1 MKKLN
6 NLAINI
12 GLIFVALITGIL
24 AGEIGLRAA
33 KIEGLKKVNNNEPL
47 RPTIFH
53 TYDRYRAWA
62 LQPGFTAW
70 WREEGEAYIEINSD
84 GLRDREYSKIKPE
97 NTLRIAILGDSF
109 AEAVQVPIEK
119 TFWSIIEQ
127 KLTKCD
133 SITDRKVEVIN
144 FGVHGYST
152 LQELL
157 TLRHQVWD
165 YNPDIV
171 LLAFFIGN
179 DIINNSKK
187 LEYSQYRPFLVYE
200 NGELVVD
207 MSFQDLT
214 PALSNRYAAS
224 FIDKM
229 PGWLVN
235 NFRILQVVKKVDLN
249 LKKKRVDAY
258 LTGLV
263 PYNFQ
268 PPINNNWYQAWQI
281 TEELITLIVEEV
293 RQRENFFFAV
303 LVGDP
308 KQVHYD
314 QPYLQKT
321 FMKQYNINDM
331 LYPNKRIE
339 ILGERLDFP
348 VLDLATPFRDYA
360 VENRVCLHGFENTS
374 LCTGH
379 WNREGHQLAGEIITK
394 NLCRQLKV
402 NYNQS

>member
-12 GLIFVALITGIL
+12 GLIFAALITGIL
-24 AGEIGLRAA
+24 VGEIGLRVA
-33 KIEGLKKVNNNEPL
+33 KIEGLKNLNKNEL
-47 RPTIFH
+47 HRPTIFH
-53 TYDRYRAWA
+53 TYDRYRGWA
-62 LQPGFTAW
+62 LQPGFNAW

-119 TFWSIIEQ
+119 TFWSIIEG

-133 SITDRKVEVIN
+133 SIPNRKVEAIN
-144 FGVHGYST
+144 FGVHGYGT

-165 YNPDIV
+165 YNPDII
-171 LLAFFIGN
+171 LLAFFVGN

-187 LEYSQYRPFLVYE
+187 LEYSQYRPFFVYE

-207 MSFQDLT
+207 MSFRDLI
-214 PALSNRYAAS
+214 PALSNRYATS
-224 FIDKM
+224 FIDKI

-235 NFRILQVVKKVDLN
+235 NSRILQVVKKVDLN
-249 LKKKRVDAY
+249 LNKKKLNTY
-258 LTGLV
+258 FTGLL

-268 PPINNNWYQAWQI
+268 PPINNNWQEAWQI
-281 TEELITLIVEEV
+281 TEELIVLMAEEV
-293 RQRENFFFAV
+293 KQREKDFFVV
-303 LVGDP
+303 LIGDP

-314 QPYLQKT
+314 QPYLEKT
-321 FMKQYNINDM
+321 FMKQHNINDI
-331 LYPNKRIE
+331 LYPNKRIKA
-339 ILGERLDFP
+339 LGDRWGFP
-348 VLDLATPFRDYA
+348 VLDLAAPFQDYA
-360 VENRVCLHGFENTS
+360 VENQVCLHGFENTS
-374 LCTGH
+374 LCIGH
-379 WNREGHQLAGEIITK
+379 WNLEGHKLAG
-394 NLCRQLKV
+394 
-402 NYNQS
+402 